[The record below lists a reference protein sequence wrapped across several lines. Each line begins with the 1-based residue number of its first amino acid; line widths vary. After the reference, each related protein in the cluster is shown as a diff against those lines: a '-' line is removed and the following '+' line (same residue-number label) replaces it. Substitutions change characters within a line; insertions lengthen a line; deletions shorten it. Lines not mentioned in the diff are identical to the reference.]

1 VVCTIRVNKLEM
13 ELTVVASLVITGF
26 TQSVLASIDEV
37 FHLSI
42 FALSVLR
49 LRIEV
54 DVYESQLEPTL
65 S

>member
-1 VVCTIRVNKLEM
+1 M